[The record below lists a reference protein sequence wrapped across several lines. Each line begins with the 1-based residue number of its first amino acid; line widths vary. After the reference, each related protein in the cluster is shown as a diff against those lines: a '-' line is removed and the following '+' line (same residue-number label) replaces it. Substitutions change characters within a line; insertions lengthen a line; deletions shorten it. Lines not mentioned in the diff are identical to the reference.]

1 MMPVRR
7 RPRLPV
13 PGSNLRSVRNVGR
26 HPLDCW
32 TDQTGLVSR
41 CCFCVDAARHAEPRV
56 KVKPAGRWIRH
67 VRRIHSPMGDQGA
80 LRRSLRNGWSALWL
94 RGGGV
99 PAANL
104 IISLTPAGGQHPATR
119 TADKWPEIATSP
131 ASRNDPVRRL
141 RPSPAPR
148 LSSPPAGSTSP
159 VRRTPATCPRRRG
172 SPRPG
177 NPVSSSGI

>member
-94 RGGGV
+94 RGGR
-99 PAANL
+99 
-104 IISLTPAGGQHPATR
+104 SGGQPDHLADSGWGSASGDADRGQVAGDRDLAGQSQRSGQETAAFTSAT
-119 TADKWPEIATSP
+119 TLFSTCGLHFTSAKDAGHMSP
-131 ASRNDPVRRL
+131 SSRFAASWK
-141 RPSPAPR
+141 PS
-148 LSSPPAGSTSP
+148 
-159 VRRTPATCPRRRG
+159 VE
-172 SPRPG
+172 
-177 NPVSSSGI
+177 